1 MILVNKLLKI
11 EIGGL
16 TLRERLEDIY
26 CEKGMA
32 VREFA
37 QAVREIENKRN
48 QAAYEAGEKKGG
60 RK

>member
-32 VREFA
+32 IREFA
-37 QAVREIENKRN
+37 KAVREIENKL
-48 QAAYEAGEKKGG
+48 KK
-60 RK
+60 

>member
-1 MILVNKLLKI
+1 MKLVNRLLKI

-32 VREFA
+32 IREFA
-37 QAVREIENKRN
+37 KAVREIESRPTN
-48 QAAYEAGEKKGG
+48 QKKEVS
-60 RK
+60 K